1 MALNGEAY
9 TSHGGYTNSCSFNC
23 SFGYVSN
30 QSQCWVK
37 MAIITTRVSLVFQ
50 IDAATFGNSKSSI
63 IQAFANASGCG
74 PCVNTSSSSVYCG
87 ICIIEINTIRL
98 VTTARRLLA
107 TWIEVNA
114 SIQSNGTELQARD
127 VSKKSLDATGIN
139 REFAAISI
147 PPAMVTGAI
156 SSVVVLPP
164 IPPVVV
170 KSIEPPTSTATTTT
184 PPPLPPLPPVPTPSP
199 SDSGSSSTG
208 LIAGAAG
215 GGVVGIGLIGV
226 VIYCALKPP
235 PPPIPPKKESGAEP
249 KEPLPRAQAR
259 ASLVYYDAT
268 KKKSTLRISMSN
280 PVLNRPHQICR

>member
-1 MALNGEAY
+1 MPLNGEAY

-74 PCVNTSSSSVYCG
+74 PCVNTSASSVYCG

-98 VTTARRLLA
+98 VTTARRLL
-107 TWIEVNA
+107 TTSLEVNA
-114 SIQSNGTELQARD
+114 SIQANGTELQARD
-127 VSKKSLDATGIN
+127 VSRRSLDATGIN

-156 SSVVVLPP
+156 SAIYYP
-164 IPPVVV
+164 
-170 KSIEPPTSTATTTT
+170 
-184 PPPLPPLPPVPTPSP
+184 PPVPPPVINPPSSQTTTAVP
-199 SDSGSSSTG
+199 PPPPPPPVTQPASSNSESSSVG

-215 GGVVGIGLIGV
+215 GGIVGIGLIGV

-235 PPPIPPKKESGAEP
+235 PPVPVPQRKSEENKQGE
-249 KEPLPRAQAR
+249 LPRAQAR

-268 KKKSTLRISMSN
+268 KKKSTLRISMTN